1 MSNNYLK
8 SVRRLK
14 LWVIILAIFNI
25 TIVSTIGVNMYLA
38 KQREA
43 QAKRSIEG
51 VNTFFVKYL
60 SLSGNQIEV
69 FDSIVNDYSLSLKE
83 VGMRLR
89 SVKERFNSAGVENDT
104 VVLNK
109 IYEDFIMAQS
119 LNRDLT
125 MKFYENIRGICTQ
138 GQRKKFDDV
147 ISKTAITFEPQSIKE
162 EVDEETQTTHQPEIN
177 R

>member
-1 MSNNYLK
+1 MSSNYLK

-43 QAKRSIEG
+43 QSKRSIEG

-60 SLSGNQIEV
+60 SLSGNQVEV

-89 SVKERFNSAGVENDT
+89 SVKERFNTAGADNDT

-125 MKFYENIRGICTQ
+125 MKFYENIRGICTPEQ
-138 GQRKKFDDV
+138 VRKFNEV
-147 ISKTAITFEPQSIKE
+147 ISKTSITLGTQSTPQP
-162 EVDEETQTTHQPEIN
+162 DN
-177 R
+177 N